1 MFHIIFI
8 NEASIETEN
17 INTVPREYTSEK
29 DIKETKEKE
38 KTKQST
44 DVIISNNTNRP
55 NDIRSFTSLN

>member
-1 MFHIIFI
+1 MILKICLMRRNEMFHIIFI

-38 KTKQST
+38 KTKYRCDHQQ
-44 DVIISNNTNRP
+44 
-55 NDIRSFTSLN
+55 